1 MAESLCTSCGACCD
15 GSLFRLTPLS
25 DDEAA
30 WAARRHL
37 PLLDAVADPAMAQ
50 PCGALEG
57 TRCRLYDERPET
69 CRRFRCRVLVRLENG
84 DIDRA
89 EAEARVARLRELIA
103 RVVVQTGE
111 GPLWE
116 RVRETIARR
125 DPAAMDAVFL
135 AWMLDVAEL
144 RAHARAAFLPEG
156 HPGALD
162 DPPPGS

>member
-15 GSLFRLTPLS
+15 GSLFRFTPIS
-25 DDEAA
+25 EEEAA
-30 WAARRHL
+30 WARRRSLALL
-37 PLLDAVADPAMAQ
+37 PSREPRMVQ

-57 TRCRLYDERPET
+57 ARCRVYEERPET
-69 CRRFRCRVLVRLENG
+69 CRRFRCRVLKRLESG

-103 RVVVQTGE
+103 RVRLRTGP

-116 RVRETIARR
+116 RVRESIAQQR
-125 DPAAMDAVFL
+125 PTAMDAAFL

-144 RAHARAAFLPEG
+144 RAYARTTFLPEG

-162 DPPPGS
+162 ELPPGPA